1 MCLVIKKGKEND
13 KKIRINLVRIW
24 IIYKEEHKEH
34 EYVLLKKKIGIKK
47 IHFN

>member
-24 IIYKEEHKEH
+24 IIYEEEHKEH
-34 EYVLLKKKIGIKK
+34 EHVLLKKYLKQ
-47 IHFN
+47 